1 MIISKDK
8 VVSLTYE
15 LRLDGNEGEVVE
27 VLNEDSPLTFLFGS
41 GNLLPKFEQNI
52 NGLKVGDN
60 FKFNLEASDA
70 YGEVNEN
77 AIVNVPISAFEIDGK
92 IDNDMLKIGTKIPMQ
107 DASGNKLT
115 GVVKEINA
123 ETVKMDFN
131 HPMAGNHLFFS
142 GKVTDVRDATEE
154 ELHHGHAHYP
164 GSCDGCSDCGE
175 EGGHC

>member
-1 MIISKDK
+1 MVISKDK

-15 LRLDGNEGEVVE
+15 LRIDGNNGEIVE
-27 VLNEDSPLTFLFGS
+27 ALKEDSPLTFLYGS

-52 NGLKVGDN
+52 SGLKIGDE
-60 FKFNLEASDA
+60 FSFDIKAEDA

-77 AIVNVPISAFEIDGK
+77 AVVNVPVSAFEIDGK
-92 IDNDMLKIGTKIPMQ
+92 IDSDMLKVGNKIPMQ

-115 GVVKEINA
+115 GIVKEVTDEAVN
-123 ETVKMDFN
+123 MDFN
-131 HPMAGNHLFFS
+131 HPMAGNDLFFN
-142 GKVTDVRDATEE
+142 GKVTEIRDATEE

-164 GSCDGCSDCGE
+164 GSCEGCEDCGN